1 MPDRAT
7 SHVVQ
12 NLELYADSLHN
23 IAAICCA
30 SDTTALAV
38 EHLELAAGNV
48 RAAVTALK
56 DGAASNAS

>member
-12 NLELYADSLHN
+12 NLSCSDSLHN

-56 DGAASNAS
+56 DGAGSNAS

>member
-1 MPDRAT
+1 MF
-7 SHVVQ
+7 VQ